1 MNMDNKENEVNKVT
15 ETLTKELE
23 SLSTEGLTLLVVVN
37 GSLPETPLSTVINVL
52 IAAFFKG

>member
-23 SLSTEGLTLLVVVN
+23 SLSTEGVTLLVVVN
-37 GSLPETPLSTVINVL
+37 SSLPQISLTAVL
-52 IAAFFKG
+52 